1 MAETKEAPAEEK
13 AEEKAE
19 KTEKKTTKAAKGNGQ
34 VGAVLE
40 NIEKM
45 TVLELSELVKAIED
59 RFGVTAAAPVAVAA
73 AGAAAPGAPAAD
85 DGGEEKTDFDVV
97 LTSVG
102 DKKIQVIK
110 VVRAVTS
117 LGLKEAK
124 DLVDGAPK
132 SVKEGVQKEEAEDVK
147 KQLEEVGATVEIK

>member
-1 MAETKEAPAEEK
+1 MAETKEAPAKEK

-34 VGAVLE
+34 VGSVLE
-40 NIEKM
+40 SIEKM

-73 AGAAAPGAPAAD
+73 AAPGAPAAD
-85 DGGEEKTDFDVV
+85 GGGEEKTDFDVV
-97 LTSVG
+97 LTLVG

>member
-13 AEEKAE
+13 AEEMTK

-34 VGAVLE
+34 VGSVLE
-40 NIEKM
+40 SIEKM

-73 AGAAAPGAPAAD
+73 AGAAAPGAPAA